1 MAVQDIAKSRRNM
14 VLIGLIMGMFF
25 SSLEQ
30 TVVGTAMPTIIK
42 DLSGFA
48 IFAWVTT
55 AYMICSTTVIP
66 LSGKLADLFGS
77 RFIYLT
83 GWIIFVIGS
92 FLCATA
98 VNMGQL
104 IGYRAIQGIGGGLLM
119 PMSQTIIGMMFTP
132 AQRAKWQGAF
142 GAIFGLS
149 SIVGPFLGGLIVDHI
164 SWHWIFLINVPFG
177 LVSTALIFIG
187 MKSMGSP
194 RDKSKK
200 GSY

>member
-1 MAVQDIAKSRRNM
+1 MAVEDIAKSRRNM
-14 VLIGLIMGMFF
+14 VLVGLIMGMFF

-42 DLSGFA
+42 ELSGFA

-98 VNMGQL
+98 INMGQRL
-104 IGYRAIQGIGGGLLM
+104 
-119 PMSQTIIGMMFTP
+119 
-132 AQRAKWQGAF
+132 KCHVV
-142 GAIFGLS
+142 IF
-149 SIVGPFLGGLIVDHI
+149 
-164 SWHWIFLINVPFG
+164 
-177 LVSTALIFIG
+177 
-187 MKSMGSP
+187 SP
-194 RDKSKK
+194 IDLNIP
-200 GSY
+200 